1 MVFFSF
7 SYGGCGPEQGRH
19 VEQDDSCMLHLTKR
33 AAFALQL
40 APAAGTIVG
49 NDLLKHGCQCAPVD
63 RFPLTDRHCTGGLV
77 VVSARDNLF
86 NLHRPPARLLAMICL
101 NMVVSARLLIVSP

>member
-1 MVFFSF
+1 
-7 SYGGCGPEQGRH
+7 
-19 VEQDDSCMLHLTKR
+19 MLHLTKR

-49 NDLLKHGCQCAPVD
+49 NDLLKHGCQCASVD

-77 VVSARDNLF
+77 VVSARDDPF
-86 NLHRPPARLLAMICL
+86 GIGDDRAVVQEYVD
-101 NMVVSARLLIVSP
+101 MVRRGQQGANVA